1 MSHYSINLKGEN
13 YYIPVNRKPDVQKAI
28 KDINTKIENHRNLIK
43 ELEFEK
49 RKKTFELLDDRQL
62 IIYQNQ
68 YRKHL
73 TSEELKKD
81 KQYLKRE
88 KLLKEYDSAH
98 GGYIPISKE
107 NLV

>member
-1 MSHYSINLKGEN
+1 MNPSSPG
-13 YYIPVNRKPDVQKAI
+13 V
-28 KDINTKIENHRNLIK
+28 
-43 ELEFEK
+43 
-49 RKKTFELLDDRQL
+49 
-62 IIYQNQ
+62 II